1 MNFCYWLLVVYA
13 WWVKYTYQQ
22 QHNVML
28 SPGVYTTIPVK
39 LETTTTTG
47 VVGDIRLT
55 NESEM
60 YFTLLTPSDNNYTI
74 TFNTLYQRVVE
85 VQLALK
91 CEYYNTNISDL
102 PNEVHFTSNATEV
115 NVSSPISITIE
126 NKPIYINITIKDNTT
141 LYPHSI
147 SAIQITPST
156 YYIAEDI
163 TLTFKSSSNDVND
176 IQPIIIDAYTM
187 NDNILMSTTLMRFI
201 TLNDSDDS
209 MYMYDNSKSVINVMN
224 EPKLQCV
231 ELSLTEIHLNIIH
244 EDNNKHYSEVNKLPV
259 ITVTN
264 TNPSEYTLYTSSSIT
279 NTYLFC
285 AFIEA
290 NERYDDY
297 DKDNIL
303 SHINEVHFNSKARV
317 KYFAVFYDD
326 TSYQYAITF
335 NNVNRSLSFKYKCVY
350 QNNVNFKYKENNN
363 YKYKMLSLNDNN
375 STYNYYI
382 SHSINKAPII
392 TQCAHFVFNDIVD
405 IEIFTTKTIND
416 IYSKVIF
423 KYNDVNRNGCLNV
436 VDDIYNRTSNTT
448 HMCLVSDLICNSYP
462 TIDNVNDI
470 YNTFYEFI
478 SFYNTSANIESR
490 TGISNDL
497 TSLTFTNDSNV
508 DQYEIY
514 IETSYSNHSS
524 NSIMLNITNNNT
536 YDITC
541 KYNNDSY
548 ILYNISNSSFTLS
561 PNQNISLQVTL
572 PSYTNDIYDIYFKC
586 ISLSSLYSLKSFSY
600 LLNTTL
606 FSAVK
611 FNHTKHPYKP
621 NCTDN
626 PYNIRCINKTIRDL
640 PKLQTGLPLDNTS
653 NITEFES
660 YPTNKK
666 IQYISKLTAHINI
679 TDIENNL
686 VPVLQ
691 DFVSYFIYLQ
701 NINCSS
707 EINENCF
714 ITQRYIVNNL
724 FDILIDDINIT
735 HIILNSNNTD
745 NGNTPFNKEHVAKLA
760 LVILIYAGNNADA
773 FDIETSYDLLTFGAT
788 MMNRTD
794 EVVSFVLSQ
803 NNNSTFEENLTLT
816 ADILTLYMNF
826 SSHIIDIVPF
836 FELQI
841 KDSIP
846 KYKDFITDHT
856 LINFKQQITTMLYH
870 YTQYYLHEVTNEN
883 FNIKHN
889 YSNFEFVISPLRSR
903 VSTFIFDYI
912 NITLP
917 LEAIYHKYASTASLV
932 YTVIIV
938 YNKYPLLSSIYSSGN
953 FSNYIVSIAIINGKT
968 MLYNEDIDSEATFDI
983 SYDISRNS
991 PIKKEYIN
999 SYIYEHNEL
1008 TVSHVH
1014 TNKAKDDIIVKTS
1027 RTGDIVIGSVD
1038 MGGKVIT
1045 RFEVW
1050 MLVLI
1055 LIWGLTVTSFAV
1067 YLVFFVFSDSTYKQS
1082 LIEKE
1087 KELKD
1092 TPLFKNYNFMD
1103 DDNKNIND
1111 DLKEGFLP
1119 SFSSQNTSNNEVN
1132 TNVLNYNENGEIEEE
1147 DNDDDDG
1154 DDVSNDSD
1162 DKDKE
1167 RDSDDD
1173 DEGENLNIKGLV

>member
-1 MNFCYWLLVVYA
+1 MNFCYWLFVVYA

-22 QHNVML
+22 QQKVTL
-28 SPGVYTTIPVK
+28 SPGVYTTVPVK
-39 LETTTTTG
+39 VDIVDKTTTTTG

-60 YFTLLTPSDNNYTI
+60 YFTLLTSTDNNHTI
-74 TFNTLYQRVVE
+74 TFNTLYQKVVE

-91 CEYYNTNISDL
+91 CEYYNTSTSTL

-115 NVSSPISITIE
+115 NVASPISITIE
-126 NKPIYINITIKDNTT
+126 NKPIYINITIKNDTT

-147 SAIQITPST
+147 SAIRITPST
-156 YYIAEDI
+156 YYIADNI
-163 TLTFKSSSNDVND
+163 TLTFNSSSKDVND
-176 IQPIIIDAYTM
+176 IQPITINAYTN
-187 NDNILMSTTLMRFI
+187 NDNMLMSTTLMRFI
-201 TLNDSDDS
+201 TLKDGVNS
-209 MYMYDNSKSVINVMN
+209 MYDNSQSVISIIN
-224 EPKLQCV
+224 EPNLKCV

-244 EDNNKHYSEVNKLPV
+244 EDNSKHYSDVNELPV
-259 ITVTN
+259 INVTN
-264 TNPSEYTLYTSSSIT
+264 TNPSEYTLYTNSSIN

-285 AFIEA
+285 AFMEA
-290 NERYDDY
+290 NERYDSY
-297 DKDNIL
+297 DRENIL
-303 SHINEVHFNSKARV
+303 SHINEGIFNSKARV
-317 KYFAVFYDD
+317 KYFAVFYED
-326 TSYQYAITF
+326 TSYQYEIKF

-350 QNNVNFKYKENNN
+350 QNNVNFNYSGND
-363 YKYKMLSLNDNN
+363 YKYKMLTLNDN

-382 SHSINKAPII
+382 SYSINKAPII
-392 TQCAHFVFNDIVD
+392 TQCAHFMFGTIAD
-405 IEIFTTKTIND
+405 IETFTTKTIND
-416 IYSKVIF
+416 IYSNIIF
-423 KYNDVNRNGCLNV
+423 KYNNDNRNGCLNV
-436 VDDIYNRTSNTT
+436 VDNIYSKTSTST
-448 HMCLVSDLICNSYP
+448 HMCLVSDLICSSYP
-462 TIDNVNDI
+462 TIENVNEI
-470 YNTFYEFI
+470 YNTFYDVM
-478 SFYNTSANIESR
+478 SLYNTSTNIESR

-508 DQYEIY
+508 DQYEIF
-514 IETSYSNHSS
+514 IETSYANHSS
-524 NSIMLNITNNNT
+524 NSITLNITNNNT

-548 ILYNISNSSFTLS
+548 ILYNISNSSFTLL

-572 PSYTNDIYDIYFKC
+572 PSYTNNIYDIYFRC
-586 ISLSSLYSLKSFSY
+586 VSLSSLYTLQSFSY

-626 PYNIRCINKTIRDL
+626 PYNIRCINKTIRNL
-640 PKLQTGLPLDNTS
+640 TELETGLPLDNTT

-666 IQYISKLTAHINI
+666 IQYVSKLTANINI
-679 TDIENNL
+679 NISDFENHL
-686 VPVLQ
+686 VPLLQ
-691 DFVSYFIYLQ
+691 DFVNYFIYLQ
-701 NINCSS
+701 NINCSI

-714 ITQRYIVNNL
+714 IMQRYIVNNL

-735 HIILNSNNTD
+735 NIILNSNNTKND
-745 NGNTPFNKEHVAKLA
+745 TPFNKEHVAKLA

-773 FDIETSYDLLTFGAT
+773 FDIETTYDILTFGAT

-803 NNNSTFEENLTLT
+803 NKNSTFKENLTLT

-846 KYKDFITDHT
+846 KYKDFLTDQT

-883 FNIKHN
+883 FNVKHN
-889 YSNFEFVISPLRSR
+889 YSNFEFVISPFSSR
-903 VSTFIFDYI
+903 VNTFIFDHI
-912 NITLP
+912 NITIP
-917 LEAIYHKYASTASLV
+917 LEAIYHKYASTARLV

-938 YNKYPLLSSIYSSGN
+938 YKKYPLLSSIYSSGN
-953 FSNYIVSIAIINGKT
+953 FSNYIVSIAIINNKT
-968 MLYNEDIDSEATFDI
+968 MLYNEDIEATFDI

-1008 TVSHVH
+1008 TIDHVH

-1038 MGGKVIT
+1038 IGGKVIT

-1055 LIWGLTVTSFAV
+1055 LIWGLTITSFAV

-1132 TNVLNYNENGEIEEE
+1132 TDVLNCNENGEIEEE
-1147 DNDDDDG
+1147 ENDDEG

-1173 DEGENLNIKGLV
+1173 DEGNLNIKGLV